1 MIKKCKV
8 ILHNDNV
15 TVVKYDTKDIQFPSI
30 KNVEKE
36 VYVEFKNG
44 KYRVVTEDDFK
55 KSIKNSAAK
64 DNAPMKPTESYD
76 KKCD

>member
-1 MIKKCKV
+1 MIKKCEV
-8 ILHNDNV
+8 ILHNGDV

-30 KNVEKE
+30 ENVGKE

-55 KSIKNSAAK
+55 KSIKNSAVK
-64 DNAPMKPTESYD
+64 NIAPLNPTESYD